1 MITEL
6 RHESG
11 NWMEYPKYQATKSN
25 AIAANMQ
32 LKSVAAL
39 TRQHFEVRTCD
50 LDISVPFWQA
60 LQDIMKKYSN
70 KLTEGHRG
78 HMQPQITGGRW

>member
-11 NWMEYPKYQATKSN
+11 NWMEYPKDKAAKSN

-32 LKSVAAL
+32 LKSVGAL
-39 TRQHFEVRTCD
+39 TRQHFEVRTCA
-50 LDISVPFWQA
+50 LDISA
-60 LQDIMKKYSN
+60 LF
-70 KLTEGHRG
+70 
-78 HMQPQITGGRW
+78 